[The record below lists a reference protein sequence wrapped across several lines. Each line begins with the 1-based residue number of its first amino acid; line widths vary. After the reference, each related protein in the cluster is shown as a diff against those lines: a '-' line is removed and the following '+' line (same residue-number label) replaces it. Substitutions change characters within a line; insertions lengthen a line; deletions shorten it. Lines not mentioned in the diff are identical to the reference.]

1 MSNNE
6 DSSMQF
12 IQYSKMNTNK
22 NTTGV
27 YSIFK
32 PDKEGLVIISDD
44 DDDDDPPM
52 SGFRPS
58 QSYRKIW
65 KK

>member
-1 MSNNE
+1 
-6 DSSMQF
+6 MQF
-12 IQYSKMNTNK
+12 IQYCKMNTNK

-32 PDKEGLVIISDD
+32 PDKEGLVITSDD

-52 SGFRPS
+52 SGFRPF
-58 QSYRKIW
+58 QSYRKI
-65 KK
+65 